1 MVEHKGRVV
10 GSVAIVEADHHT
22 AQLRWL
28 VISKEAR
35 GLGLGKKLVEDAIYF
50 SVEAGYSRVFLWTVS
65 ELTAAAHVYA
75 TSGFVKTESTTHRI
89 WGRALTEE
97 KYELQLT

>member
-1 MVEHKGRVV
+1 MA

-28 VISKEAR
+28 IISKEAR

-50 SVEAGYSRVFLWTVS
+50 SVEVGYSRVFLWTVS

-75 TSGFVKTESTTHRI
+75 TSGFVKTESTTQRI